1 MDAVVTGRNIY
12 FTRERENCI
21 IKETF
26 TNKISSVMVHLG
38 SLCMNLLVVTS
49 ETNYSAAVDCLGYL
63 KDICSRCGSSV
74 FETGS
79 VNQTVQVKP
88 D

>member
-1 MDAVVTGRNIY
+1 
-12 FTRERENCI
+12 
-21 IKETF
+21 
-26 TNKISSVMVHLG
+26 MVHLG